1 MFGTMRTA
9 LQCLQII
16 RVIPFKPSVKR
27 LWGDAEIP
35 AGQASVVTVGTV
47 VIKPLQPITGF
58 MRNIPYPFP
67 YGKAT
72 RSKSVSYLHPSAE
85 GFMTP
90 LYSVTY
96 LSELLQSRMPEK

>member
-9 LQCLQII
+9 LQCLKVLG
-16 RVIPFKPSVKR
+16 VIPFKPPVESLR
-27 LWGDAEIP
+27 GDAKMP

-72 RSKSVSYLHPSAE
+72 RSKSASYLLE
-85 GFMTP
+85 
-90 LYSVTY
+90 
-96 LSELLQSRMPEK
+96 